1 MKSWT
6 LNEFGEDRG
15 DPKRSRDFER
25 VVHLEHDTRRKFI
38 FILDCRFVKLIIPK
52 IG

>member
-6 LNEFGEDRG
+6 LSEFGEDPRES
-15 DPKRSRDFER
+15 KMSRDFER

-38 FILDCRFVKLIIPK
+38 FILDCIDS
-52 IG
+52 